1 MTRYVG
7 TLLLL
12 GALVGFPGILSAQ
25 SARRIPEEAI
35 AHINASRARAHV
47 EYLASDAML
56 GRNTPSPE
64 LDSAAEYIA
73 RTFRSLGVEPAGGSY
88 FHAYNIT
95 RDILRATSLTVNGRE
110 FEAKISFVPH
120 EFTGNGVADGRFVF
134 VGYGISQP
142 DSGFDEYAGVDVRG
156 AIVLAVAGEPTFML
170 ARRGGVRIASISS
183 SLEKM
188 HVAERKG
195 AAGFLLVN
203 NPVLQTSSFPIRPAG
218 HPWPLLYKAFSEE
231 SIPYRVELATQSRKI
246 PSASIGGDVAEA
258 IFGSPMAQITSLVR
272 GIDSSGVP
280 ASAELKSRGRFVSE
294 LESQRIPVRNVIGII
309 RGSSLPDEYVVVGA
323 HYDHVGH
330 AAPSGKKPDGEIDS
344 IYNGADDN
352 ASGTAG
358 VLMVAEAL
366 ASVPR
371 EQRPARSILLLAFSG
386 EEKGLY
392 GSRAYAAS
400 PTLPISTNAA
410 MINMD
415 MIGRNNSD
423 SISVGGTNRSPELE
437 SVVLA
442 ANAQEPFILAYDIE
456 QYFYR
461 SDQASFAQ
469 KGVPVLFIHSGE
481 HGDYHKVSDSPDK
494 INYPKL
500 AHAARFALR
509 LIWMTAELRQR
520 PTYHELKTN
529 DPNSVILER

>member
-1 MTRYVG
+1 MIP
-7 TLLLL
+7 
-12 GALVGFPGILSAQ
+12 GALSAQ
-25 SARRIPEEAI
+25 TVHPIPQGAI
-35 AHINASRARAHV
+35 ARINDVKAREHV
-47 EYLASDAML
+47 EYLASDRML

-73 RTFRSLGVEPAGGSY
+73 RTFRSLGVEPAGDGY
-88 FHAYNIT
+88 FHTYNIT
-95 RDILRATSLTVNGRE
+95 RDVLRATSLAVNGRE
-110 FEAKISFVPH
+110 FEPNIIFVPH
-120 EFTGNGVADGRFVF
+120 VFTGNGVADGRFVF
-134 VGYGISQP
+134 VGYGLSIP
-142 DSGFDEYAGVDVRG
+142 DSGLDEYAGVDVRG
-156 AIVLAVAGEPTFML
+156 AIVLAVAGEPRIML
-170 ARRGGVRIASISS
+170 ERHGGVRLASIST

-188 HVAERKG
+188 RTAQRKG
-195 AAGFLLVN
+195 AAGFLLLN

-231 SIPYRVELATQSRKI
+231 TIPYKVELSTPSLRI

-258 IFGSPMAQITSLVR
+258 IFGGQMEQIAGLVR
-272 GIDSSGVP
+272 RIDSTGIP
-280 ASAELKSRGRFVSE
+280 ASVELKSKGRFVSTV
-294 LESQRIPVRNVIGII
+294 ESQRIPVRNVIGII
-309 RGSSLPDEYVVVGA
+309 RGSTLPDEYIVVGA

-330 AAPSGKKPDGEIDS
+330 AAPTGKKPDGEIDS

-358 VLMVAEAL
+358 VLMLADAF

-371 EQRPARSILLLAFSG
+371 NQRPARSILLLAFSG

-400 PTLPISTNAA
+400 PMLPISTNAA

-442 ANAQEPFILAYDIE
+442 ANAAEPFILAYDIE

-469 KGVPVLFIHSGE
+469 KGVPVLFVHSGE
-481 HGDYHKVSDSPDK
+481 HADYHKVTDSPDK

-500 AHAARFALR
+500 AHAARFAMR
-509 LIWMTAELRQR
+509 LVWLTADLPTR

-529 DPNSVILER
+529 DPNSVILDR